1 MTLWHSLTTCL
12 IALGVVHAGPEPP
25 GLVLVAEERPLESP
39 PLRFRPSFTSQG
51 ISESQE
57 DVDHQTD
64 AYIMEEAIPADFDEL
79 ADLVK
84 VTVSR
89 IRGSPSESTPT
100 QRIPQSNQNHRIRSR
115 RERRTR
121 SSRKRMPKARKAGG
135 KRAKGCSLQQ
145 VHLNVTDLGLG
156 YHSGEEMIFR
166 YCAGPCRKSETNY
179 DKILRHLGRHGRLPA
194 KDAPPQ
200 TCCRPVAFD
209 DNLSFLDDNLVYHTL
224 RKHSA
229 RKCAC
234 V

>member
-1 MTLWHSLTTCL
+1 
-12 IALGVVHAGPEPP
+12 
-25 GLVLVAEERPLESP
+25 
-39 PLRFRPSFTSQG
+39 
-51 ISESQE
+51 
-57 DVDHQTD
+57 
-64 AYIMEEAIPADFDEL
+64 MEEAIPADFDEV
-79 ADLVK
+79 ADLVQ

-89 IRGSPSESTPT
+89 IRGSPSESSLT
-100 QRIPQSNQNHRIRSR
+100 QRIPQSNQNRRNRSR
-115 RERRTR
+115 RERMTG
-121 SSRKRMPKARKAGG
+121 SSRKRIPGTKGRKAGG
-135 KRAKGCSLQQ
+135 RRAKGCSLQQ

-179 DKILRHLGRHGRLPA
+179 DKILRQLARHGRLPA
-194 KDAPPQ
+194 KDTPPQ
-200 TCCRPVAFD
+200 ACCRPVAFD

>member
-12 IALGVVHAGPEPP
+12 IVLGAVHAGPGPP
-25 GLVLVAEERPLESP
+25 EVVCVAEERPLESP
-39 PLRFRPSFTSQG
+39 PLRIRLSVNSQG
-51 ISESQE
+51 ISGSQE
-57 DVDHQTD
+57 DMDEQGD
-64 AYIMEEAIPADFDEL
+64 AYLMEEPIPAHFDQVV
-79 ADLVK
+79 DLIK

-89 IRGSPSESTPT
+89 RQDSSIE
-100 QRIPQSNQNHRIRSR
+100 QNQIIRSR
-115 RERRTR
+115 PRRERMTG
-121 SSRKRMPKARKAGG
+121 SSRKRNPGSKGRKAGG
-135 KRAKGCSLQQ
+135 GRAPGCALQQ

-156 YHSGEEMIFR
+156 YRSGEEMIFR

-179 DKILRHLGRHGRLPA
+179 DKILRHLARRGRLPA

-200 TCCRPVAFD
+200 ACCRPVAFD